1 MSFFA
6 LKIRDKEFSHVIFLH
21 DHFYMIICYGRFQ
34 LTELLSI
41 HGRHLQDST
50 SKLSEYFKGR
60 TACCFPGLACS
71 GSAREGGSTPSHLC
85 RVRE

>member
-6 LKIRDKEFSHVIFLH
+6 LKVSDKEFSRVVFLH
-21 DHFYMIICYGRFQ
+21 DHSHICYGRFQ

-41 HGRHLQDST
+41 HGLHLQEST
-50 SKLSEYFKGR
+50 SKLSGCLKGHA
-60 TACCFPGLACS
+60 ACCSPGPACS
-71 GSAREGGSTPSHLC
+71 GSSREGGSTPSHLC